1 MSYCHVSNQLAWHA
15 HQVTACT
22 FGDYSQELQEII
34 ISELAE
40 AVLSDN
46 ASLEWVEYPF
56 KITEDF
62 ARETA
67 LEEADFIYEL
77 ANSVL
82 HTQEAR
88 SLLISQIKSECKA
101 LIRFALETCGIAP
114 EGYDFDALL
123 LEDAA

>member
-15 HQVTACT
+15 HQVPTCT

-46 ASLEWVEYPF
+46 ASLEWVEYPHT
-56 KITEDF
+56 ITADL

-67 LEEADFIYEL
+67 LEEPDFIDEL

-82 HTQEAR
+82 NTKEAR
-88 SLLISQIKSECKA
+88 SLLLSQIKAECKA

>member
-15 HQVTACT
+15 HQVPACT
-22 FGDYSQELQEII
+22 FGDYSQELQETI

-46 ASLEWVEYPF
+46 ASLKWVKYPHT
-56 KITEDF
+56 ITADF

-67 LEEADFIYEL
+67 LEEADFIEEL

-88 SLLISQIKSECKA
+88 SLLLSQIKAECKA
-101 LIRFALETCGIAP
+101 LIRIALEKRGIAP
-114 EGYDFDALL
+114 EGYDFNALL